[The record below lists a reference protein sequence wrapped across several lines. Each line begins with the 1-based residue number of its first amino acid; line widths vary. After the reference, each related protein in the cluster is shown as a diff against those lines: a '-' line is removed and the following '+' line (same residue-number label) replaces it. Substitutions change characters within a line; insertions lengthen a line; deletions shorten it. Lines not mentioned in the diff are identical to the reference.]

1 MTRYVRATSVA
12 DAVAAIADGGLEV
25 VAGATDV
32 YPARATATAEGR
44 AVRRGLLDVSE
55 LVELKGISETGSHW
69 RMGALTTWRDL
80 IAAPLP
86 PLFNGLKAAAREIGG
101 VQIQTRGTIG
111 GNICTASPAG
121 DSIPCLMALDAEV
134 EMATAGDQRVR
145 VPIGEFQTGYR
156 ATEAQARGA
165 LVTAVL
171 LPKRAG
177 RGHFLK
183 LGARR
188 YLVISIAMV
197 SGVFEHDTEGRIVH
211 AAIAVGACSPV
222 AQRLGALEHALVG
235 RRPDP
240 ELVEPHHLAGLSPLD
255 DVRASAAYRMSAA
268 LTLVRDLIAEVGRTR
283 RAAA

>member
-12 DAVAAIADGGLEV
+12 EALAAIAEGGCDII
-25 VAGATDV
+25 AGATDV
-32 YPARATATAEGR
+32 FPARATAAAEGR
-44 AVRRGLLDVSE
+44 VPKRGLIDVSG
-55 LVELKGISETGSHW
+55 LTELKGITDEGTHW
-69 RMGALTTWRDL
+69 RMGALTTWRDV
-80 IAAPLP
+80 IAAPVP
-86 PLFNGLKAAAREIGG
+86 PLFDGLKAAAREIGG

-134 EMATAGDQRVR
+134 EMATAGDHRVR
-145 VPIGEFQTGYR
+145 VPIGEFLTGYR
-156 ATEAQARGA
+156 ATQAQTHGA

-177 RGHFLK
+177 SGHFLK

-197 SGVFEHDTEGRIVH
+197 SGVFERDAEGRIVH
-211 AAIAVGACSPV
+211 AAIAIGACSPV
-222 AQRLGALEHALVG
+222 AQRLGALEQALVG
-235 RRPDP
+235 NLPDP
-240 ELVEPHHLAGLSPLD
+240 QIVEPAHLAGLNPLD

-268 LTLVRDLIAEVGRTR
+268 LTLVRDLLAEADRTR
-283 RAAA
+283 RIAA

>member
-1 MTRYVRATSVA
+1 MMRYVRATSVA

-32 YPARATATAEGR
+32 YPARATAMAEGR
-44 AVRRGLLDVSE
+44 PTRRGLLDVTG
-55 LVELKGISETGSHW
+55 LADLKGIVDAGTHW
-69 RMGALTTWRDL
+69 RMGALTTWREI

-86 PLFNGLKAAAREIGG
+86 PLFDGLKAAAREIGG

-134 EMATAGDQRVR
+134 ELAIAGDQRVR

-165 LVTAVL
+165 LVIAVL

-197 SGVFEHDTEGRIVH
+197 SGVFEHDTEGRIVR

-222 AQRLGALEHALVG
+222 AQRLGLLEHALVG
-235 RRPDP
+235 RLPDP
-240 ELVEPHHLAGLSPLD
+240 EIVVPHHLAGLSPLD

-268 LTLVRDLIAEVGRTR
+268 LTLVRDLITEVGRTR